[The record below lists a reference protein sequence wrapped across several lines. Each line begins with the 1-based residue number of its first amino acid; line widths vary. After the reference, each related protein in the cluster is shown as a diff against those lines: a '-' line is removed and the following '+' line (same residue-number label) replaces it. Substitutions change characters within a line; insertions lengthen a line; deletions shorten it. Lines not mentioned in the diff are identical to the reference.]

1 MKFASFVDRIAG
13 EGSKAW
19 EIHGR
24 AARMKRDGEDVILL
38 SIGDHDF
45 HTAPHIID
53 AMAASAHRGRT
64 HYMAVNGDPKLRAAV
79 ARQHAE
85 VTGLEVDPE
94 QVTIVPGAQC
104 GLFAAARCVLESG
117 DQAIVFDPTY
127 TTYEAVVEATG
138 AEMVRVPLRADHG
151 FHLDPADLSA
161 AITPKTKAILLNSPH
176 NPTGAVATEAE
187 IEAIAEVCRAH
198 DLWLISDE
206 VYASLCY
213 DRPHLSPCA
222 LPGMAERT
230 AVVSSLSKSHAMTG
244 WRVGWVIG
252 SPALT
257 GHLENLMMC
266 MLFGLPPF
274 IQDAAVE
281 ALASGTAE
289 MNALF
294 LARRNLVCDRL
305 AQLPELVCHRPES
318 GMFVMIDIRG
328 TGLTAM
334 DFANRLLDS
343 QGVSL
348 LPGEG
353 FGPAAQGHVRLSLA
367 AEQDGLGDAC
377 NRITRFLRDLGRAAA
392 S

>member
-1 MKFASFVDRIAG
+1 MRFASFVDRIAG
-13 EGSKAW
+13 EGSQAW
-19 EIHGR
+19 EIHSR
-24 AARMKRDGEDVILL
+24 AAQMKREGRDVILL

-64 HYMAVNGDPKLRAAV
+64 HYMSVSGEPQLRAAV
-79 ARQHAE
+79 AKHHAE
-85 VTGLEVDPE
+85 LTGLQVGPE

-104 GLFAAARCVLESG
+104 GLFSAARCLLEVG
-117 DQAIVFDPTY
+117 DEAITFDPTY
-127 TTYEAVVEATG
+127 TTYEAVIESTG
-138 AEMVRVPLRADHG
+138 ADLVRVPLRAEQG
-151 FHLDPADLSA
+151 FHLDPADLA
-161 AITPKTKAILLNSPH
+161 AAVGPKTKAILLNSPH
-176 NPTGAVATEAE
+176 NPTGAVATRAE
-187 IEAIAEVCRAH
+187 IEAIAEICRAH

-230 AVVSSLSKSHAMTG
+230 VVVSSLSKSHAMTG

-252 SPALT
+252 SADLT
-257 GHLENLMMC
+257 GHLVNLMMC

-281 ALASGTAE
+281 ALASGTE
-289 MNALF
+289 DMKALF
-294 LARRNLVCDRL
+294 QARRDLVCERL
-305 AQLPELVCHRPES
+305 AQLPGLVCHRPES
-318 GMFVMIDIRG
+318 GMFVMIDVRG

-334 DFANRLLDS
+334 EFASRLLDRE
-343 QGVSL
+343 GVSL

-353 FGPAAQGHVRLSLA
+353 FGPSAHGHVRLSLA
-367 AEQDGLGDAC
+367 APEAGLSEAC
-377 NRITRFLRDLGRAAA
+377 DRISRFLEEDLRAA